1 MKLFFE
7 KVRTPKKDMSLKI
20 QIMVTIGIIV
30 FGFALGVFQDDCHRI
45 YTHRHLSHRAVLIFQ
60 ASPYPEVLRDTFGSQ
75 GGSGIK

>member
-1 MKLFFE
+1 MKELTFN
-7 KVRTPKKDMSLKI
+7 I
-20 QIMVTIGIIV
+20 
-30 FGFALGVFQDDCHRI
+30 FAVSEAVVFQDDSHRI